1 MNQDDMNDD
10 GNGNDNVIVKVVM
23 NRGTPCYFFFQ
34 KNTSVKKEKNQ
45 IKTRKFSDQKKQWM
59 YEWIILQSIII
70 VRYCLYANYGNNNH
84 I

>member
-45 IKTRKFSDQKKQWM
+45 IKTRKFSDQKKQ
-59 YEWIILQSIII
+59 
-70 VRYCLYANYGNNNH
+70 
-84 I
+84 